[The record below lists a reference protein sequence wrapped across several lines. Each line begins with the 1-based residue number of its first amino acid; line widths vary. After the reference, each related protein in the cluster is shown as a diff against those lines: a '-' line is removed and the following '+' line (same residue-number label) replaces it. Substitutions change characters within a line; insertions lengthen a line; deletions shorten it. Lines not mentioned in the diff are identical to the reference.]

1 MEEIKNEQDASIDTS
16 LSLLK
21 QILNPYPTEEQP
33 QQPIGEQECIP
44 ESHLEQPTEIVSGG
58 EIKRF
63 SEGLEDLAEQSL
75 ISGSSHDTEVETEQI
90 QPMKGVKICNY

>member
-1 MEEIKNEQDASIDTS
+1 MEEIKNEQDVRIDTS

-21 QILNPYPTEEQP
+21 QIQNPYPAEKEP

-44 ESHLEQPTEIVSGG
+44 DSHLEQPTEIVSGG
-58 EIKRF
+58 EMKRF

-75 ISGSSHDTEVETEQI
+75 ISDSSHDTEVETEPI
-90 QPMKGVKICNY
+90 QPMKGVKSYNH